1 MTLAAD
7 NSLPYDE
14 YNLPGS
20 KQDMAD
26 VDVNRFD
33 QTILDLDQYESGCTV

>member
-7 NSLPYDE
+7 KTLPYDE
-14 YNLPGS
+14 YSLPGF

-33 QTILDLDQYESGCTV
+33 QTILELD